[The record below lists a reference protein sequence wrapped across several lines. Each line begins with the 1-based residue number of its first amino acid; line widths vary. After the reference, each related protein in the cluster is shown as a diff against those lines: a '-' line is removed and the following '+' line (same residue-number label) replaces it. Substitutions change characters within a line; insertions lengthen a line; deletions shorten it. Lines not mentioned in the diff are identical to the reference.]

1 MKENRKEEKKKAR
14 DLIVCACLFVCFWLC
29 LILNVYNGIP
39 NRKRERE
46 RISRTETR
54 EEIRKTV
61 KCVRIARTDC
71 GTGCSSERREIQGL
85 FAFEKCTRDKYSTVD
100 GISKE
105 KRERES
111 RKRKTT
117 CLKDTHKSVIEKER
131 FRFI

>member
-1 MKENRKEEKKKAR
+1 M
-14 DLIVCACLFVCFWLC
+14 
-29 LILNVYNGIP
+29 ILNVYNGIP
-39 NRKRERE
+39 NRKRERERERE

-105 KRERES
+105 KRERE
-111 RKRKTT
+111 KA
-117 CLKDTHKSVIEKER
+117 EKEKLHA
-131 FRFI
+131 